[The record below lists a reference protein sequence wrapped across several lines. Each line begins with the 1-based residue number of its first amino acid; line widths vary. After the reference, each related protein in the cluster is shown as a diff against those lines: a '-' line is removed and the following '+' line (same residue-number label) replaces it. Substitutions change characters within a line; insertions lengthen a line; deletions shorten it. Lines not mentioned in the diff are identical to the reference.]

1 MAGVKPIISYEVIA
15 TDNEQEENN
24 EVQLAYSMEEKHTY
38 TYKKLVV
45 PMSMRSQ
52 YWRYFGFPAT
62 KEGEILT
69 KIKIVCILCRTQIA
83 YNRNTSNLRMH
94 LQNKHSSELME
105 LEANRPPKQ
114 QFVQQ
119 NMKERRAQKK
129 LLKST
134 TYIHTT
140 NIDGTVQIDG
150 DLQYVTDPN
159 VSFASLEDD
168 LSLETP
174 LRIAMKNAS
183 TSKDQ
188 QQQQQLSYV
197 ISDDGDIQHAENR
210 DMNNLMTEVAVMD
223 MQLPNFVEGL
233 GFSRFMSMLSSSYD
247 IPSKSKLET
256 ELIPNMYNKYKNYLV
271 NVLNKVSTDIGL
283 TIEEWKSSNDEYFIT
298 ISMFYQNSEE
308 AVMETK
314 VLTTVHAPREWG
326 TGQWDNFIEL
336 FLYEWNLTQE
346 KITAIVVATTLQD
359 LLNALTSRGFI
370 LIPCLLYTL
379 QECAQECFEHPRVK
393 EILVACRIIVGVMT
407 AKTGGGEKESLE
419 EQETYYEQVD
429 ENTLLMDYPG
439 IWTSTHNMLQQIIA
453 KRNYIETLLVSK
465 SESEGGELDWTGIK
479 LAPEDWSTMEDLVM
493 ALEPLKVIIL
503 TLVEERI
510 PMISLLKP
518 ILWQLESVHLG
529 TKPSD
534 SSLVRGF
541 KYQISQ
547 KLNERYESGE
557 IINMLQIATTL
568 DPRFKQ
574 LPYAS
579 EEEKAESMKEIKE
592 TIKKYI
598 HDDERKSA
606 SKEPA
611 NKKSRLSGME
621 NLFKDFN
628 SKKTRTTISDK
639 AELEMVQYQGESGEP
654 LGSCPIE
661 WWTKLSAKCPYLYKL
676 ATHYNCVPVCCAPST
691 RIHPDAQIVYN
702 LKRAAIPTY
711 LVDKL
716 IFLNCNYTVS
726 PSV

>member
-114 QFVQQ
+114 QYVQQ

-197 ISDDGDIQHAENR
+197 ISDDGDIQHAESR

-223 MQLPNFVEGL
+223 MQLPNFVEGP
-233 GFSRFMSMLSSSYD
+233 GFSRFMTVLGSTYD

-346 KITAIVVATTLQD
+346 KITAVVVATTLQD

-379 QECAQECFEHPRVK
+379 QECAQECFEQPRVK

-419 EQETYYEQVD
+419 EQETYYEV
-429 ENTLLMDYPG
+429 
-439 IWTSTHNMLQQIIA
+439 
-453 KRNYIETLLVSK
+453 
-465 SESEGGELDWTGIK
+465 
-479 LAPEDWSTMEDLVM
+479 
-493 ALEPLKVIIL
+493 
-503 TLVEERI
+503 
-510 PMISLLKP
+510 
-518 ILWQLESVHLG
+518 
-529 TKPSD
+529 
-534 SSLVRGF
+534 
-541 KYQISQ
+541 
-547 KLNERYESGE
+547 
-557 IINMLQIATTL
+557 
-568 DPRFKQ
+568 
-574 LPYAS
+574 
-579 EEEKAESMKEIKE
+579 
-592 TIKKYI
+592 
-598 HDDERKSA
+598 
-606 SKEPA
+606 
-611 NKKSRLSGME
+611 
-621 NLFKDFN
+621 NL
-628 SKKTRTTISDK
+628 
-639 AELEMVQYQGESGEP
+639 
-654 LGSCPIE
+654 
-661 WWTKLSAKCPYLYKL
+661 
-676 ATHYNCVPVCCAPST
+676 
-691 RIHPDAQIVYN
+691 
-702 LKRAAIPTY
+702 
-711 LVDKL
+711 
-716 IFLNCNYTVS
+716 
-726 PSV
+726 